1 MISAT
6 TEKEIEL
13 FIADVK
19 KQLYIPDIARHYVSV
34 IYDLIL
40 EYDHKPSS
48 APEGTTPEQTET
60 DAESIRIL
68 LYLVILNQ
76 MALNCQFSTVTAI
89 RNRL

>member
-48 APEGTTPEQTET
+48 ARSGSCCIWLF
-60 DAESIRIL
+60 SIRWL
-68 LYLVILNQ
+68 FPSVI
-76 MALNCQFSTVTAI
+76 SVSD
-89 RNRL
+89 